1 MHRVVRFAFQKPPA
15 VFGCWRIGQQ
25 VELPVDRADHA
36 FFLHQSH
43 GRRRQRV
50 AHADQIGNRI
60 QPLACF
66 QPVPIRQQRLV
77 LPQHQPL
84 FGIVY
89 IVREKFGRA
98 AACRVIGGN
107 RREFGARHP
116 FKIDMAFA
124 PRHEDEGTA
133 EANLVADS
141 NLAFDK
147 GAVAPASQDG
157 STDFNRTGKRPRK
170 GDLRAEQRRQVGSG
184 KPGGLIGKR
193 SAQPAIGG
201 AALMPCGGNSD
212 TVVALPRLEL
222 GKDIGE
228 VHDRRL
234 TGSAGLIKR
243 LALAQ
248 NPASWLHGEKIRE
261 RTIYHWAKDLLPRI
275 GALEPDTVSANF
287 VDRIIRGAVDSG
299 ARRPRILSAIHLTD
313 APLRNP
319 IGRVSGKVLVNLF
332 TALEQE
338 FKDASIAL
346 QLGKTAKPACFSD
359 LGYITSFAATIGEI
373 LSSNVAIQGL
383 RQNVW
388 RVDLQT
394 VGQPARLVWHLPET
408 PSGHLDASV
417 EFSVSTYVR
426 MLREI
431 SPMTTASMLVRL
443 QHRPRFTVQ
452 HYSEHLAC
460 AVEFGASQTTIE
472 FDSSFLDRPSPNAH
486 PALQAEILARYDCSM
501 KWLAEGKSHSAFC
514 YLYLASELN
523 KSPLKLDRMA
533 ASFGLT
539 ERTLRRRLVD
549 EGHPFRELLDQ
560 VRQDMCDLYRLENRR
575 SMTAVA
581 ELLGYAELSAFT
593 RAHKRWYGQPP
604 STFASV

>member
-1 MHRVVRFAFQKPPA
+1 
-15 VFGCWRIGQQ
+15 
-25 VELPVDRADHA
+25 
-36 FFLHQSH
+36 
-43 GRRRQRV
+43 
-50 AHADQIGNRI
+50 
-60 QPLACF
+60 
-66 QPVPIRQQRLV
+66 
-77 LPQHQPL
+77 
-84 FGIVY
+84 
-89 IVREKFGRA
+89 
-98 AACRVIGGN
+98 
-107 RREFGARHP
+107 
-116 FKIDMAFA
+116 
-124 PRHEDEGTA
+124 
-133 EANLVADS
+133 
-141 NLAFDK
+141 
-147 GAVAPASQDG
+147 
-157 STDFNRTGKRPRK
+157 
-170 GDLRAEQRRQVGSG
+170 
-184 KPGGLIGKR
+184 
-193 SAQPAIGG
+193 
-201 AALMPCGGNSD
+201 
-212 TVVALPRLEL
+212 
-222 GKDIGE
+222 
-228 VHDRRL
+228 
-234 TGSAGLIKR
+234 
-243 LALAQ
+243 
-248 NPASWLHGEKIRE
+248 LHGEKIRE